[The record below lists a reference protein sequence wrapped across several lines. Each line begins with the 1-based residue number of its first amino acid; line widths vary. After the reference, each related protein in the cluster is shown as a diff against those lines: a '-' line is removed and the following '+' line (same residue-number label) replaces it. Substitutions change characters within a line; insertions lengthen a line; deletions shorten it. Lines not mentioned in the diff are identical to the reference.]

1 VCISVADKGIFI
13 MADNY
18 QQISKQQNNTEVPAT
33 AAMRQQGAEAVRQG
47 AQAMQQGVHA
57 TSEAVRRAG
66 DVTAEAAQRG
76 GQAGAEAVQR
86 AGDAAS
92 ETMRRSAEAFTAS
105 QRQLV
110 QKAAQQSEEMGRKV
124 AQAAQGI
131 TEDLR
136 AFMTLPNAA
145 NGGLQDLRQSVTGLI
160 EGVVRTNLRAT
171 QELLQ
176 LANPSAF
183 VELQQRFMR
192 EYLDVLMQGTAT
204 LVRATRRTADETL
217 RPLEQQIAQRQQAN
231 QSQRYQY
238 AAE

>member
-1 VCISVADKGIFI
+1 

-18 QQISKQQNNTEVPAT
+18 QQISKQQNDQAS
-33 AAMRQQGAEAVRQG
+33 AAARQSVEAVRQG
-47 AQAMQQGVHA
+47 AQAMQQGVH
-57 TSEAVRRAG
+57 TTNEAVRGVGA
-66 DVTAEAAQRG
+66 VAAEAAHHS

-92 ETMRRSAEAFTAS
+92 ETMRRSAEAFTAN
-105 QRQLV
+105 QHQLV
-110 QKAAQQSEEMGRKV
+110 QKAAQQSEEMSRKV

-145 NGGLQDLRQSVTGLI
+145 KGGLQDLQQSVTGLI
-160 EGVVRTNLRAT
+160 EGVVRTNLRTT

-192 EYLDVLMQGTAT
+192 EYLDVLMQGTTT

-217 RPLEQQIAQRQQAN
+217 RPLEQQIAQRRQAN
-231 QSQRYQY
+231 QSERYQY